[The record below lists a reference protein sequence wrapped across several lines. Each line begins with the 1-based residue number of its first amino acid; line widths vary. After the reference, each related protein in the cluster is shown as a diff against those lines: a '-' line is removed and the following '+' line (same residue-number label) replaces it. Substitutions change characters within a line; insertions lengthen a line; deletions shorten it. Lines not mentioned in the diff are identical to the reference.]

1 GKDPDQVYGLA
12 RCTGAVGSK
21 DCSSCIQD
29 TSKQIRQHCLNQGNA
44 RIWFDHCFLQFS
56 NKMGGRVDKLSFGM
70 DFISFEKVADTE
82 SSHKEIELVMDKFRR
97 GCAKLETVVSKF
109 VAGCNGTGHVGLI
122 SEGLCWR
129 SLHNFSSNLKGG
141 I

>member
-1 GKDPDQVYGLA
+1 DPDQVYGLA
-12 RCTGAVGSK
+12 RCKGAVGSK
-21 DCSSCIQD
+21 ECLSCIQD

-44 RIWFDHCFLQFS
+44 RIWFGHCFLHC
-56 NKMGGRVDKLSFGM
+56 NLSFGM

-82 SSHKEIELVMDKFRR
+82 SSHKEIELVMDKFRCR

-109 VAGCNGTGHVGLI
+109 VTGCNGTGHVGLI
-122 SEGLCWR
+122 SEGLCSIPGNCCWR

>member
-1 GKDPDQVYGLA
+1 MAWL
-12 RCTGAVGSK
+12 GAQELYAAKTV
-21 DCSSCIQD
+21 
-29 TSKQIRQHCLNQGNA
+29 RV
-44 RIWFDHCFLQFS
+44 FS

-97 GCAKLETVVSKF
+97 RGCAKLETVVSKF

-122 SEGLCWR
+122 SEGLCSIPDNCCWR